1 MGVVRRVTF
10 KDYFS
15 QVAAGYA
22 AHRPVYPLELVQRLA
37 ALVRTPELAWDAGC
51 GSGQLSRQL
60 ADRFQRVVATDA
72 SSAQIAAAPVHPR
85 IEYRVERAEESGLLA
100 RSVDLCAAAQSA
112 HWFDLDR
119 YYAEVRRVSRPGGVI
134 ALVTYAWMSVG
145 PEVDAVLA
153 AFRHEIGPWWPP
165 ERQPVD
171 ELYGALAFPFDE
183 AEVAPLDMVARWT
196 VADLTGHLAT
206 WSSSQA
212 LVRAEGPE
220 RLEALLEPLR
230 EAWGEPASV
239 RTVRWPLGMR
249 VGRV

>member
-10 KDYFS
+10 KDHFS

-72 SSAQIAAAPVHPR
+72 SSAQIAAAPAHPR
-85 IEYRVERAEESGLLA
+85 IEYRLERAEESGLRA

-183 AEVAPLDMVARWT
+183 VEVAPLDMVARWT
-196 VADLTGHLAT
+196 VADLAGHLAT

-220 RLEALLEPLR
+220 RLEALLKPLR

>member
-10 KDYFS
+10 KDHFS

-37 ALVRTPELAWDAGC
+37 ALALTPELAWDAGC

-72 SSAQIAAAPVHPR
+72 SAAQIAAAPAHPR
-85 IEYRVERAEESGLLA
+85 IEYRVARAEASGLRA
-100 RSVDLCAAAQSA
+100 RSVDLCVAAQAA

-119 YYAEVRRVSRPGGVI
+119 YYSEVRHVSRPGGVI

-153 AFRHEIGPWWPP
+153 AFRHEIARGGLPSASPSTSCT
-165 ERQPVD
+165 
-171 ELYGALAFPFDE
+171 
-183 AEVAPLDMVARWT
+183 APSPSPSTR
-196 VADLTGHLAT
+196 
-206 WSSSQA
+206 
-212 LVRAEGPE
+212 R
-220 RLEALLEPLR
+220 R
-230 EAWGEPASV
+230 
-239 RTVRWPLGMR
+239 
-249 VGRV
+249 